1 MVSGTYHVCKYVGV
15 CSIIMWT
22 RIYDGDLIILAC
34 VWMVPTATGMRT
46 SSTQSENVIMNKT
59 RRAREEWEN
68 CKGFWGPLHCTNHQE
83 VFFCDEVKSSSL
95 WGNDGDWMPITSQQ
109 FNKVNYH
116 FKKYCASLGPR
127 RLKLWICYLT
137 FYSRTFRNRFVERGE
152 VLLCLLW
159 QHPDANFGQFRAYC
173 CSDLLCE
180 NRHDIFQ
187 AAQISFLLWISSSG
201 ALNWGVSHIL
211 DVLYVRRHINNII
224 SHIAL
229 RCGAKKFGSCSPAQA
244 FFQVS
249 KVQFFRE
256 ILLISQNLKPWHGQ
270 VIFVTAP

>member
-137 FYSRTFRNRFVERGE
+137 FYSRTFRNRFDIRD
-152 VLLCLLW
+152 LLNEEKFCCASFDSIRMPIL
-159 QHPDANFGQFRAYC
+159 ANFGHIVV
-173 CSDLLCE
+173 L
-180 NRHDIFQ
+180 
-187 AAQISFLLWISSSG
+187 ISF
-201 ALNWGVSHIL
+201 
-211 DVLYVRRHINNII
+211 VRTVTI
-224 SHIAL
+224 
-229 RCGAKKFGSCSPAQA
+229 
-244 FFQVS
+244 
-249 KVQFFRE
+249 FFRQPKFLFYCE
-256 ILLISQNLKPWHGQ
+256 SPLLGPSIEVSA
-270 VIFVTAP
+270 TY